1 MFEQEMEL
9 EKRHGGMVLLVV
21 VVALIL
27 AVAGIAGYQL
37 RESRNVL
44 TAPEGTRVAIGVLQA
59 RAPETVKFHV
69 GTLVSSVS
77 DKPSDPHYRLLEK
90 AGILKEVRKGKGYDS
105 PVLVTLTPKGEE
117 LLKQIPGVKKSKEQD
132 GTEAYVVPL
141 AQRRLVEV
149 SRIAMTGNRRATM
162 EYRWRW
168 EPNALGESFNA
179 DGALLQTFN
188 TWDRASL
195 INKYGA
201 DFFHAAPTK
210 VAMALMRTDKGWQPT
225 GE

>member
-9 EKRHGGMVLLVV
+9 EERHGGMVLLVV

-44 TAPEGTRVAIGVLQA
+44 TSLEGTRVAASVLQSWEPA
-59 RAPETVKFHV
+59 TVKFHV
-69 GTLVSSVS
+69 GTLMSNVS
-77 DKPSDPHYRLLEK
+77 DKPTDPHYRLLEK
-90 AGILKEVRKGKGYDS
+90 AGILKQVRKGKSYDS
-105 PVLVTLTPKGEE
+105 PVLVSLTPKGEE
-117 LLKQIPGVKKSKEQD
+117 LLKQIPGVNKSKEQD

-141 AQRRLVEV
+141 AKRRLVEV
-149 SRIAMTGNRRATM
+149 SSISMTSNRRATM

-168 EPNALGESFNA
+168 EPNALGESFDA
-179 DGALLQTFN
+179 EGALLQTFN

-201 DFFHAAPTK
+201 DFFHAAPKKATI
-210 VAMALMRTDKGWQPT
+210 ALMRTDKGWQQAF
-225 GE
+225 E